1 MGVRLP
7 GRVAAPAGRR
17 AARSGAVAVN
27 GMRLHY
33 ERHGAGEPLV
43 LLHGF
48 TGAGSDWAPFVDQ
61 LSSEHD
67 LSVPALRG
75 HGRSTNP
82 SGEYTHRQSARDI
95 FALLDRLGIANCQ
108 GIGVS
113 GGANAL
119 LHMATQQ
126 PSRVEAIVLVS
137 AASYYA
143 EQARAF
149 MRQFTIE
156 SHTDEQWRVMRQRHH
171 HCDAQSQALCTLAQG
186 FKDSY
191 DDMSFT
197 PPHLATITA
206 RTLIVSGDRDPL
218 VPVGI

>member
-33 ERHGAGEPLV
+33 ERHAAGEPLV

-61 LSSEHD
+61 LSSEHE
-67 LSVPALRG
+67 LIVPDLRG

-113 GGANAL
+113 GGAEAL
-119 LHMATQQ
+119 LDMATPP
-126 PSRVEAIVLVS
+126 PSPV
-137 AASYYA
+137 AALGPVRAPSYHA
-143 EQARAF
+143 GRARGAGRAF
-149 MRQFTIE
+149 
-156 SHTDEQWRVMRQRHH
+156 
-171 HCDAQSQALCTLAQG
+171 
-186 FKDSY
+186 
-191 DDMSFT
+191 
-197 PPHLATITA
+197 
-206 RTLIVSGDRDPL
+206 
-218 VPVGI
+218 